1 MRAQCNWFNMLLLP
15 ERGGLVRSTVH
26 IIVLLHCAP
35 AAAAVTCDQLGNI
48 ALATEQYRN
57 QGESLQAIVAEAD
70 KLESGGNL
78 NKEDMVRVRK
88 TVQESYDGTRNPL
101 EIRREC
107 KDVPGK

>member
-1 MRAQCNWFNMLLLP
+1 MHLLP
-15 ERGGLVRSTVH
+15 EAGGLLRLT
-26 IIVLLHCAP
+26 IYLILLLNCAP
-35 AAAAVTCDQLGNI
+35 AAAVVTCDQLGNI

-57 QGESLQAIVAEAD
+57 QGESLQAIMAEAD

-101 EIRREC
+101 EIRRNC
-107 KDVPGK
+107 KEVPAK